1 MKLPR
6 FNGDRKGSQTG
17 DKQPRQRGHALRTR
31 AFRAGG
37 YSVAAAL
44 IVIAMAVAVNVLA
57 GALPDRLTQVD
68 TTSSQLYSLSQETEN
83 LLAGLE
89 QDVTIHWIVQAGQED
104 SRVELLLDQ
113 YAGHSDH
120 VRVERVDPDVRPT
133 FLQQYELTSVYNNS
147 FVVECGETYRYVS
160 YSDVYEY
167 SYTTYE
173 TSFAGE
179 GALTSAISYVT
190 SEDLPKVYTLTGHG
204 ESDLSSTFADA
215 VEQQNFETEELSL
228 LTVEQVPEDADGL
241 LIYNPQS
248 DLSQEEIAVLEDYL
262 DRGGSLMLL
271 TSPLTD
277 GGTLP
282 NLEGLME
289 ERYGV
294 SAAQGIVMEG
304 DQSRVLA
311 GYTPA
316 FLLPQ
321 ISSHDIT
328 SPLVEGG
335 YYVLLYT
342 VQGLT
347 VSDDL
352 PDGVSVTQMLTTTD
366 QAYSKTAGYDMT
378 TYEKEEGDIDG
389 PFALAVAV
397 TDQVDEDVQSH
408 VVWVSSATLLDDA
421 ASMVVSG
428 ANQDLFLNSLSWMTQ
443 QEQSISIH
451 AKSLGY
457 DYLTIPSSTASLLTV
472 VMVGLIPL
480 ACLGVGITIWIRR
493 KRR

>member
-6 FNGDRKGSQTG
+6 FRAERKESQAG
-17 DKQPRQRGHALRTR
+17 EKQPRQRGQALRTR

-44 IVIAMAVAVNVLA
+44 IVIAMAAAVNVLA
-57 GALPDRLTQVD
+57 GALPDRLTQID
-68 TTSSQLYSLSQETEN
+68 TTSSGLYSLSQETEN

-113 YAGHSDH
+113 YAACSDH
-120 VRVERVDPDVRPT
+120 VRVERVDPDVNPS
-133 FLQQYELTSVYNNS
+133 FLSQYELSSVYNNS
-147 FVVECGETYRYVS
+147 FLVERGEKYRYVS
-160 YSDVYEY
+160 YYDLYGY
-167 SYTTYE
+167 DYTTYE
-173 TSFAGE
+173 TTFSGE
-179 GALTSAISYVT
+179 GALTSAMDDVSREEI
-190 SEDLPKVYTLTGHG
+190 PKLYILTGHG
-204 ESDLSSTFADA
+204 ESTLSSTFAEA
-215 VEQQNFETEELSL
+215 VELQNIETEELSL

-241 LIYNPQS
+241 LLYNPQS
-248 DLSQEEIAVLEDYL
+248 DLSQEEIGVLKDYL

-271 TSPLTD
+271 TSPLAD
-277 GGTLP
+277 GGQLP

-304 DQSRVLA
+304 DQNRVLA
-311 GYTPA
+311 GNPPEVM
-316 FLLPQ
+316 LPQ

-342 VQGLT
+342 AQGLT
-347 VSDDL
+347 VADDL
-352 PDGVSVTQMLTTTD
+352 PEGVGVTQLLTTTD
-366 QAYSKTAGYDMT
+366 QAYSKAAGYDLT

-389 PFALAVAV
+389 PFALAVAA
-397 TDQVDEDVQSH
+397 TDEVDEDVQSR
-408 VVWVSSATLLDDA
+408 VVWVSSAAPLDDTA
-421 ASMVVSG
+421 NVLVSG
-428 ANQDLFLNSLSWMTQ
+428 SNQDLFLNSLSWMTQ

-451 AKSLGY
+451 AKSLGVS
-457 DYLTIPSSTASLLTV
+457 YLTVPSAAASLLTAV
-472 VMVGLIPL
+472 LVGLVPL
-480 ACLGVGITIWIRR
+480 ACLGAGITIWIRR

>member
-6 FNGDRKGSQTG
+6 WNGDRKGSQTG

-120 VRVERVDPDVRPT
+120 VRVERVDPDVNPS
-133 FLQQYELTSVYNNS
+133 FLTQYELSSVYNNS
-147 FVVECGETYRYVS
+147 FVVESGEKNRYVS
-160 YSDVYEY
+160 YYDIYGY
-167 SYTTYE
+167 DYTTYE
-173 TSFAGE
+173 TTFSGE
-179 GALTSAISYVT
+179 SALTSAVDYV
-190 SEDLPKVYTLTGHG
+190 SREDLPKLYVLTGHG
-204 ESDLSSTFADA
+204 ESTLSSTFSEA

-277 GGTLP
+277 GGTLS

-347 VSDDL
+347 VSDEL
-352 PDGVSVTQMLTTTD
+352 PDGVSVTQLLTTTD